1 MTRWRSVWVSPFCHL
16 FESIRQLSRL
26 YTGYSS
32 NYLMV
37 NDPVFDAFQPKAIVA
52 TTEDEVK
59 QILRDATVSIN
70 EYMNDNIKVV

>member
-1 MTRWRSVWVSPFCHL
+1 
-16 FESIRQLSRL
+16 
-26 YTGYSS
+26 
-32 NYLMV
+32 MV